1 MSMPGIEL
9 KRALFGGGYT
19 VGYECPNCK
28 TRLKSP
34 LDDAGKT
41 DTCPD
46 CKQTFVV
53 PGSQERDQLRWQAE
67 QEETARKRKLLA
79 EQEAQAEL
87 RKKQARAEEDRR
99 LQAEPAVA
107 EFFYDANGAEQG
119 PLTADEILQRYE
131 SHAIHAETS
140 IKVGKDGRKY
150 SAAAVVDRVKVLA
163 GRQPAASEHPLD
175 LPELTG
181 APDPLGNVA
190 DLYADRATLAG
201 APDAAESHALE
212 LLVNQIDRLAAEAAK
227 QTRYLD
233 EIRAHVRIFFWVYIL
248 LPLVCGVIWF
258 AIYLAASH
266 AGR

>member
-1 MSMPGIEL
+1 MPGIEL

-19 VGYECPNCK
+19 VGYECPNCQ

-46 CKQTFVV
+46 CKKPFVV
-53 PGSQERDQLRWQAE
+53 PGTQERDQLRWQAE
-67 QEETARKRKLLA
+67 QEEAARKRKAIA

-87 RKKQARAEEDRR
+87 RKKQARAEEDRNLR
-99 LQAEPAVA
+99 AEQEMV
-107 EFFYDANGAEQG
+107 EFFYDFGGAEQG
-119 PLTADEILQRYE
+119 PLTADEILKRYE
-131 SHAIHAETS
+131 SHAIHAETPV
-140 IKVGKDGRKY
+140 KVGKDGRKY
-150 SAAAVVDRVKVLA
+150 SAAAVVDRIKVLA
-163 GRQPAASEHPLD
+163 GRQPAVPEHPLD
-175 LPELTG
+175 LPELTS

-201 APDAAESHALE
+201 APDATAESLE

-258 AIYLAASH
+258 AIYLAATH